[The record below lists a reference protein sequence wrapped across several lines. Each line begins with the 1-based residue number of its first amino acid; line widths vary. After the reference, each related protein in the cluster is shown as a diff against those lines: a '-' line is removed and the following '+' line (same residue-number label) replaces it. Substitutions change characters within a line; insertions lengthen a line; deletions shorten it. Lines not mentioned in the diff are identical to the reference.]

1 MLSVA
6 FAESKTFVLV
16 TAEKNDIAKVYQLV
30 SDSSD
35 RVHDNWV

>member
-16 TAEKNDIAKVYQLV
+16 TAEKNDFAKVYQF
-30 SDSSD
+30 SNDSSD
-35 RVHDNWV
+35 LYTDWT